1 MINSKIKRIF
11 KISSIIILLFIIQ
24 TFASKIGGYIAK
36 LFDYTIIDSDNTFMN
51 ISVHHIVQML
61 IALLVIFI
69 IHKTR
74 KLNFNLK
81 PKFSKTGILYTA
93 IFSFVIL
100 IYVLISY
107 IIGYSNSAIAP
118 YGYDLNAVNI
128 LGTLGFQLLLSGTSE
143 EILFRALPITV
154 IGNLTNS
161 KSKNVLGILVA
172 SVLFSIAHIQWS
184 VVPFTISFDLFQ
196 LVYAFILGIAYGVT
210 YIKSKTNN
218 YPKIMHGMSNFLMV
232 GIGYIFAII

>member
-36 LFDYTIIDSDNTFMN
+36 LFDYSIIDSDNTFMN

-184 VVPFTISFDLFQ
+184 LVPFTISFDLFQ

-210 YIKSKTNN
+210 YIKSKSII
-218 YPKIMHGMSNFLMV
+218 YPMIMHGMSNFLMV

>member
-1 MINSKIKRIF
+1 MVNSKIKRIF

-81 PKFSKTGILYTA
+81 PKFSKTGVLYTA

-184 VVPFTISFDLFQ
+184 LVPFTISFDLFQ

-210 YIKSKTNN
+210 YIKSKSII
-218 YPKIMHGMSNFLMV
+218 YPMIMHGMSNFLMV
-232 GIGYIFAII
+232 GIGYIFAIM

>member
-128 LGTLGFQLLLSGTSE
+128 LGTLVFQLLLSGTSE

-184 VVPFTISFDLFQ
+184 LVPFTISFDLFQ

-210 YIKSKTNN
+210 YIKSKSII
-218 YPKIMHGMSNFLMV
+218 YPMIMHGMSNFLMV

>member
-11 KISSIIILLFIIQ
+11 KISSVIILLFIIQ

-36 LFDYTIIDSDNTFMN
+36 LFDNSIIDSDNTFMN

-81 PKFSKTGILYTA
+81 PKFSKTGILYTV

-143 EILFRALPITV
+143 EILFRALPVTV

-161 KSKNVLGILVA
+161 TSKNVLGILVA

-184 VVPFTISFDLFQ
+184 VVPFTVSFDLFQ
-196 LVYAFILGIAYGVT
+196 LAYAFILGIAYGVT
-210 YIKSKTNN
+210 YIKSKSII
-218 YPKIMHGMSNFLMV
+218 YPMIMHGMSNFLMV
-232 GIGYIFAII
+232 GIGYIFAIM

>member
-61 IALLVIFI
+61 IVLLVILI

-74 KLNFNLK
+74 KLNFTLK

-154 IGNLTNS
+154 IGKLTNS

-184 VVPFTISFDLFQ
+184 LVPFTISFDLFQ

-210 YIKSKTNN
+210 YIKSKSII
-218 YPKIMHGMSNFLMV
+218 YPMIMHGMSNFLMV

>member
-36 LFDYTIIDSDNTFMN
+36 LFDYTIIDSNNTFMN

-107 IIGYSNSAIAP
+107 IIGYFNSAIAP

-184 VVPFTISFDLFQ
+184 LVPFTISFDLFQ

-210 YIKSKTNN
+210 YIKSKSII
-218 YPKIMHGMSNFLMV
+218 YPMIMHGMSNFLMV

>member
-1 MINSKIKRIF
+1 MINSKIIRIF

-74 KLNFNLK
+74 KLNFNLN

-184 VVPFTISFDLFQ
+184 LVPFTISFDLFQ

-210 YIKSKTNN
+210 YIKSKSII
-218 YPKIMHGMSNFLMV
+218 YPMIMHGMSNFLMV

>member
-184 VVPFTISFDLFQ
+184 LVPFTISFDLFQ

-210 YIKSKTNN
+210 YIKSKSII
-218 YPKIMHGMSNFLMV
+218 YPMIMHGMSNFLMV
-232 GIGYIFAII
+232 GIGYIFAIM

>member
-210 YIKSKTNN
+210 YIKSKSII
-218 YPKIMHGMSNFLMV
+218 YPMIMHGMSNFLMV
-232 GIGYIFAII
+232 GIGYIFVIM

>member
-1 MINSKIKRIF
+1 MVNSKIKRIF

-184 VVPFTISFDLFQ
+184 LVPFTISFDLFQ

-210 YIKSKTNN
+210 YIKSKSII
-218 YPKIMHGMSNFLMV
+218 YPMIMHGMSNFLMV

>member
-184 VVPFTISFDLFQ
+184 LVPFTISFDLFQ

-210 YIKSKTNN
+210 YIKSKSII
-218 YPKIMHGMSNFLMV
+218 YPMIMHGMRNFLMV
-232 GIGYIFAII
+232 GLGYIFAII

>member
-11 KISSIIILLFIIQ
+11 KILSIIILLFIIQ
-24 TFASKIGGYIAK
+24 TFASKIGGYVAK
-36 LFDYTIIDSDNTFMN
+36 LFDYSIIDSDNTFMN

-81 PKFSKTGILYTA
+81 PKFSKTGILYTS

-161 KSKNVLGILVA
+161 KSKNILGILVA

-184 VVPFTISFDLFQ
+184 LVPFTISFDLFQ
-196 LVYAFILGIAYGVT
+196 LIYAFVLGIAYGVT
-210 YIKSKTNN
+210 YIKSKSII
-218 YPKIMHGMSNFLMV
+218 YPMIMHGMSNFLMV
-232 GIGYIFAII
+232 GIGYIFAVV

>member
-184 VVPFTISFDLFQ
+184 LVPFTISFDFFQ

-210 YIKSKTNN
+210 YIKSKSII
-218 YPKIMHGMSNFLMV
+218 YPMIMHGMSNFLMV

>member
-184 VVPFTISFDLFQ
+184 LVPFTISFDLFQ

-210 YIKSKTNN
+210 YIKSKSII
-218 YPKIMHGMSNFLMV
+218 YPMIMHGMSNFLMV